1 MRRRLFVATISAAAA
16 LTASSRATAQP
27 IATAAAPNLT
37 VVSQGIAQGRGT
49 QFVVRS
55 QRAGRDFL
63 VVVTVPV
70 MPPML
75 PGQKSSAIYALDGG
89 YGLVGAS
96 GWLLGGAGSMQ
107 AAYIV
112 EIGYP
117 LGGRATRE
125 WDLLFKVGT
134 RPDGTVAKG
143 GGGAAFLSFLTEELK
158 PFIESRYPVAPDRG
172 VLFGHSL
179 GGIFTANVLAK
190 HPEAFAGYLIAS
202 PSVWA
207 EPDIAARL
215 SASRQKGPTRRVYVA
230 WGGKEA
236 AHMITGGRQVALAV
250 ATPSTVF
257 VARRQVFKD
266 AGHLDYYPALPNAAF
281 PFLLPRS
288 PPFLRP
294 DEITVSG
301 EHLRRYEGAYAFPD
315 GSSIRVTRDGGNL
328 FFALGTRTAQ
338 RLAAE
343 TPERF
348 FLPGMDL
355 HITFEG
361 TNDLPARR
369 LRIVVN
375 GDQASAMRVD

>member
-1 MRRRLFVATISAAAA
+1 MRRHLFVARVLAVAA
-16 LTASSRATAQP
+16 LAASPPVIAQP
-27 IATAAAPNLT
+27 ASTAAAPFLT
-37 VVSQGIAQGRGT
+37 VVSQGIAQGRGA

-55 QRAGRDFL
+55 QRAARDFL
-63 VVVTVPV
+63 VVVTAPV

-75 PGQKSSAIYALDGG
+75 PGQKTSAIYALDGG
-89 YGLVGAS
+89 YGLIGPS
-96 GWLLGGAGSMQ
+96 GWLLGGTGSMQ
-107 AAYIV
+107 AAYII

-125 WDLLFKVGT
+125 WDLLFKMGT

-158 PFIESRYPVAPDRG
+158 PFIEGRYPVAPDRG

-179 GGIFTANVLAK
+179 GGIFTANVLAN

-215 SASRQKGPTRRVYVA
+215 SESRQKGLARRVYVA

-236 AHMITGGRQVALAV
+236 AHMIAGGKQVASAV
-250 ATPSTVF
+250 ATPPTIF

-301 EHLRRYEGAYAFPD
+301 EQLRRYEGAYAFPD
-315 GSSIRVTRDGGNL
+315 GSSIRITRDGGNL
-328 FFALGTRTAQ
+328 LFALGTRTAQ

-343 TPERF
+343 TTERF
-348 FLPGMDL
+348 FLSGMDL
-355 HITFEG
+355 HITFDAAH
-361 TNDLPARR
+361 DLPTRH
-369 LRIVVN
+369 LRIEVN
-375 GDQASAMRVD
+375 GDHATATRMD